1 MNLTPSGSF
10 MSELRKETCIMT
22 NLGFNNV
29 KLTDKEVYHILFLN
43 RVKGM
48 KPSQIEKMFSV
59 SKATIKN
66 ILTGKS
72 RKDCY
77 FAYLEYEKKHPKK
90 IKTLFD

>member
-1 MNLTPSGSF
+1 MIMNLIPNGSF
-10 MSELRKETCIMT
+10 TSELRKEPCTMT

-59 SKATIKN
+59 SKTTIKN

-77 FAYLEYEKKHPKK
+77 FVYLEYEKKTSEKS
-90 IKTLFD
+90 